1 MLSSLKMTFDIWL
14 FAQIG
19 SALAFGFGV
28 ANGFKYVGEI
38 TNEDLNRRIS
48 RLIRVKHFE
57 TGIISDQ
64 AANWPNTFSAMFD
77 SVFGAKHLSLA
88 CLMKSSVA
96 SMLLFSVC
104 TLLLYFDTYGT
115 LPYLSPKMFIIAAS
129 GGLFADYLSLLKTR
143 RLLGVFSAQQT
154 FSSLLAFLLMDVVVS
169 LSIATLF
176 VGLAASAQRTLVFL
190 SVSGLS
196 HRDSVWW
203 SLVFP
208 TFIDHIIEM
217 FATWRGLVSI
227 RAVYY
232 DPIADEIYIGTTIPA
247 YISALVTSI
256 WLWLYA
262 GSVFALRTV
271 KMFDDLFQWLFAAV
285 DIEKRPLQVI
295 GAIAGL
301 MAALMWLGFL
311 SGHLK
316 SGQRRSPQNRPM
328 ES

>member
-1 MLSSLKMTFDIWL
+1 
-14 FAQIG
+14 
-19 SALAFGFGV
+19 
-28 ANGFKYVGEI
+28 
-38 TNEDLNRRIS
+38 
-48 RLIRVKHFE
+48 
-57 TGIISDQ
+57 
-64 AANWPNTFSAMFD
+64 
-77 SVFGAKHLSLA
+77 
-88 CLMKSSVA
+88 
-96 SMLLFSVC
+96 
-104 TLLLYFDTYGT
+104 
-115 LPYLSPKMFIIAAS
+115 
-129 GGLFADYLSLLKTR
+129 
-143 RLLGVFSAQQT
+143 
-154 FSSLLAFLLMDVVVS
+154 
-169 LSIATLF
+169 
-176 VGLAASAQRTLVFL
+176 
-190 SVSGLS
+190 LS

-301 MAALMWLGFL
+301 MAALMWLGFVVA
-311 SGHLK
+311 LK
-316 SGQRRSPQNRPM
+316 VIRWAV
-328 ES
+328 